1 MQKILIIG
9 FNIFEY
15 IGSYEREIIEI
26 RNRERNFINT
36 GELILANELQS
47 LSFSNNPLF
56 EKRDISKVFFASE
69 KEEVVLVSPRD
80 LIQTPLTDEEIRV
93 FIEGY
98 ASNNNLTVTFGA
110 KETIENNDLE
120 SKLTPPPPADDEALS
135 SILKGLETGELKE
148 EELSEYDKELLVK
161 ERQRVLDEQEPAL
174 DLENI
179 LPLEEFETKESLETY
194 GLTFG
199 INLNKTKKLE
209 NMHAALLA
217 HIETLKT
224 K

>member
-1 MQKILIIG
+1 MKKILIIG

-56 EKRDISKVFFASE
+56 EKRDISRVFFASE
-69 KEEVVLVSPRD
+69 KEEEKTPSP
-80 LIQTPLTDEEIRV
+80 LALTDDEIKLIV
-93 FIEGY
+93 EKY
-98 ASNNNLTVTFGA
+98 LNDNNLVTLEKGTDA
-110 KETIENNDLE
+110 NISNLET
-120 SKLTPPPPADDEALS
+120 KPTPPANDEALA
-135 SILKGLETGELKE
+135 SILKGLETGEIKE
-148 EELSEYDKELLVK
+148 EDLSEHDKELLAK
-161 ERQRVLDEQEPAL
+161 ERQRVLDEQEPTL

-179 LPLEEFETKESLETY
+179 RLLEEFETKDDLEIY
-194 GLTFG
+194 GISFG
-199 INLNKTKKLE
+199 INLNKSKKLE
-209 NMHAALLA
+209 NMYAELLA
-217 HIETLKT
+217 HIENLKT